1 MLPGGRETWFEISLN
16 FSLSSPTEWS
26 AANTE
31 AFPFPFFSFQSD
43 SWPSFFKNWNT
54 QSPQMPG
61 VQHFEIRRVN
71 IFHTKVNCQCCRLSP
86 QRPILGVPRCL
97 FVLSRQLIFSP
108 VTIFPV
114 MEASWLK
121 AYSPS
126 PWWLLVLNGLSDWMI
141 LSPYFLFRHGMMLYT
156 PNGSTVSFT
165 FISMCPMPFPYIYFL
180 TWGIGT
186 SWTYFNLMGGMCVT
200 RP

>member
-97 FVLSRQLIFSP
+97 FVLSRQLIF
-108 VTIFPV
+108 TRYHFP
-114 MEASWLK
+114 
-121 AYSPS
+121 
-126 PWWLLVLNGLSDWMI
+126 
-141 LSPYFLFRHGMMLYT
+141 RHGSFSTKGIFSQPLVTVGSEWLVWLNDFIALLSVSPQNDAVYT
-156 PNGSTVSFT
+156 QR
-165 FISMCPMPFPYIYFL
+165 IH
-180 TWGIGT
+180 
-186 SWTYFNLMGGMCVT
+186 
-200 RP
+200 R